1 MVRGDTY
8 PSWEIIN
15 KKRKEKVKQRAQKKS
30 RAKSTRKENE
40 PSWLATCLPAGHFI
54 LAEHSVKFYK
64 ESKQVKV
71 MHHKIQLSK
80 SSVLLE

>member
-30 RAKSTRKENE
+30 RAKSVRKKW
-40 PSWLATCLPAGHFI
+40 SS
-54 LAEHSVKFYK
+54 EHKK
-64 ESKQVKV
+64 RE
-71 MHHKIQLSK
+71 
-80 SSVLLE
+80 